1 MILQEMI
8 IVNPNI
14 RKSLLIQKVSRRSYS
29 CGGKNA
35 KKKPKRARMLMRT
48 KVSMQAD
55 PKEND
60 YSKIVL
66 AIKDISDIVEW
77 AEAKLYML
85 YYSVSIQRTSN
96 K

>member
-1 MILQEMI
+1 
-8 IVNPNI
+8 
-14 RKSLLIQKVSRRSYS
+14 
-29 CGGKNA
+29 
-35 KKKPKRARMLMRT
+35 MLMRT